1 MLKKSFALVLL
12 FCVLFTGCSAKN
24 VKINSSAEAYLESIN
39 VMDSRIASIDFKKCA
54 EYKPEPYR
62 TDLKYVSDEVDDF
75 MGARYDAVL
84 KENETAVQEGD
95 LVAYSI
101 KALDEEGK
109 TVYSADNAG
118 ILIGC
123 GRLTALENAFI
134 GKKSGST
141 VSVKSDDGMKKVLN
155 AEDNWT
161 FIAEVDRVYEYTEK
175 EGTSDYLAKHG
186 FDSITDLYGHIFD
199 LRVGDCN
206 AEANYALNADFVKYV
221 EKYCEFAMSEAD
233 LKNYTELSVKQTVF
247 DADRFGISEGGFIAS
262 HFSSDH
268 YGISEGAYVASYGE
282 KQFYIRCAESADM
295 EIKYALIIGAL
306 AERFNIDYD
315 EAAFNEFCT
324 DNNVDLSDAASRA
337 GAEFYCLANAVT
349 ERFISADSMMYIMKK
364 I

>member
-1 MLKKSFALVLL
+1 MIKRKRGENMLKKSFALVLL
-12 FCVLFTGCSAKN
+12 FCVLFTGCAAKN

-39 VMDSRIASIDFKKCA
+39 VMGSRIASIDFKKCA

-75 MGARYDAVL
+75 MSTRYDAAL
-84 KENETAVQEGD
+84 KEDETAVQGD
-95 LVAYSI
+95 IVVYSI
-101 KALDEEGK
+101 KAHDEKGK

-141 VSVKSDDGMKKVLN
+141 VSLKPDDGMKKVLN
-155 AEDNWT
+155 AEDDWT

-199 LRVGDCN
+199 LRVGDCKY
-206 AEANYALNADFVKYV
+206 EADYALNADFVKYV
-221 EKYCEFAMSEAD
+221 EEYCEFAISEAD
-233 LKNYTELSVKQTVF
+233 LKNYTELLVKQTVSNIEGV
-247 DADRFGISEGGFIAS
+247 GIQAEDYIVS
-262 HFSSDH
+262 HFGD
-268 YGISEGAYVASYGE
+268 E
-282 KQFYIRCAESADM
+282 QFYIRCAESADM

-349 ERFISADSMMYIMKK
+349 QRFISADSSIYIVKK
-364 I
+364 L

>member
-1 MLKKSFALVLL
+1 MKKIAALVLA
-12 FCVLFTGCSAKN
+12 FCVLFIGCSAKN

-101 KALDEEGK
+101 KALDEGGK
-109 TVYSADNAG
+109 TVYSADNVG

-134 GKKSGST
+134 GKTPGST
-141 VSVKSDDGMKKVLN
+141 VSVKPDDGMKKVLN
-155 AEDNWT
+155 AEENWT
-161 FIAEVDRVYEYTEK
+161 FIAEVDRVYEYTER
-175 EGTSDYLAKHG
+175 EGTPAYLVKHG
-186 FDSITDLYGHIFD
+186 FDSSTDLYGYIFD
-199 LRVGDCN
+199 LRVGDCKY
-206 AEANYALNADFVKYV
+206 EARYALNAEFIKYV
-221 EKYCEFAMSEAD
+221 EKYCKFAIPEAD
-233 LKNYTELSVKQTVF
+233 LKNYTELLVKQTVS
-247 DADRFGISEGGFIAS
+247 DVEGVGIPAEDYIAS
-262 HFSSDH
+262 HFGD
-268 YGISEGAYVASYGE
+268 E
-282 KQFYIRCAESADM
+282 QFYIRCAESADM

-315 EAAFNEFCT
+315 EETFTKFCT